1 MDNEA
6 GLRYIVKSLLESQKF
21 AVLATQKGR
30 KPYLNLIAF
39 AATQDLSSI
48 VFFTPRASRKYINI
62 AANSNIALLID
73 NRSNRA
79 SDIQKASTITLLGSA
94 QEVAEAERK
103 MLSEVYLA
111 KHPNLEEFAT
121 SPRNAMIKIKAEK
134 YIVVKKFKEVDVLD
148 MLG

>member
-6 GLRYIVKSLLESQKF
+6 GLRPLVKSLLESQKY
-21 AVLATQKGR
+21 AVLATQKAR

-79 SDIQKASTITLLGSA
+79 SDIQKASAITLLGSA